1 MTARLMSAPE
11 MLAVGLVSEV
21 VPDESSLGERTQ
33 ELAEQV
39 AGLAP
44 LTLWAT
50 KEALRRIR
58 EHLAPA
64 VGADRDLIAA
74 CYTSRDFKE
83 GVESF
88 LSKRQPMWRGE

>member
-1 MTARLMSAPE
+1 MTARLISAPE
-11 MLAVGLVSEV
+11 MLAAGLVSEV
-21 VPDESSLGERTQ
+21 VPDEGSLREWAQ

-58 EHLAPA
+58 EHLAPPL
-64 VGADRDLIAA
+64 GADRDLISA
-74 CYTSRDFKE
+74 CYMSRDFKE

-88 LSKRQPMWRGE
+88 LSKRQPVWRGE